1 MKVGFDPDLEVVG
14 NARSAS
20 AWLAGLS
27 PQPAVR
33 LHAIH
38 RLLGRLAQQSTA
50 SLGAGQRNFV
60 EALEVVRVEQWRT
73 IATGLEQLAGRPA
86 PFTPIE
92 WPLLHSA
99 LAGLQA
105 LRNLYKRI
113 HAQHARAGSKVD
125 DEANTDAQAQ
135 ARVGLLSLSRA
146 LDAQSR
152 MVALQ
157 LTHRC
162 VPQEADWDELCV
174 LARSLRRSAVQ
185 DDALPDE
192 VPLVHPATARA
203 LFVYPLLLE
212 CASLPSRTV
221 AQSDLVRRLA
231 ARLASRVGYRID
243 KGAPS
248 DNEHGPRLAL
258 TAAHGVRL
266 DTHRVPQMLAKWR
279 GRWFGAGDSTESASA
294 LPLPEAEVARL
305 FDELGRCWAPAPTP
319 RIAGAHPA
327 ASAAARPVRLRFGL
341 PTTGEADRRFSGGAC
356 ATVAAAKGEGD
367 GRYEYGRWEQNTIIR
382 MAFAGVT
389 VEAVETGD
397 WIGPSESAT
406 RLVDRPDGATVIARE
421 SSVPRVAPGALVAV
435 EHVDEAAQHA
445 RQSVCLGTV
454 EAIEQLPG
462 RESHA
467 SRAHW
472 LVVRLWTGEA
482 RAVGVRVGERA
493 AFEDAWLL
501 RGLGASFELPCLVL
515 APGRAR
521 GGDSGVLREAGEEVA
536 IRFVSVLDRGIG
548 HERLSM
554 RTESGREAGR

>member
-1 MKVGFDPDLEVVG
+1 MKVGSDLDLEVVG
-14 NARSAS
+14 DARSAS

-27 PQPAVR
+27 AQPAARLDAIRRLLVR
-33 LHAIH
+33 LS
-38 RLLGRLAQQSTA
+38 QQSTA
-50 SLGAGQRNFV
+50 SVHAGPRSLV
-60 EALEVVRVEQWRT
+60 EALEPLRVEQWRA
-73 IATGLEQLAGRPA
+73 IATGLEQLAGRPV

-113 HAQHARAGSKVD
+113 HAQGARADAHAQAHARAR
-125 DEANTDAQAQ
+125 
-135 ARVGLLSLSRA
+135 ARLGFLSLSRA

-152 MVALQ
+152 IVALQ
-157 LTHRC
+157 LSYRC

-174 LARSLRRSAVQ
+174 LARSLRRSDQQ
-185 DDALPDE
+185 DDALPDAT
-192 VPLVHPATARA
+192 PLVQPATARA

-212 CASLPSRTV
+212 CASLSSRTV
-221 AQSDLVRRLA
+221 AQADLVQRLA

-258 TAAHGVRL
+258 TAAHAVRL

-279 GRWFGAGDSTESASA
+279 GQWFGDSSQNGIA

-305 FDELGRCWAPAPTP
+305 FDELQRCWAPASTP

-327 ASAAARPVRLRFGL
+327 ASAASQPVRLRFGL
-341 PTTGEADRRFSGGAC
+341 PATGMAERRPAADARISS
-356 ATVAAAKGEGD
+356 AAPERDGD

-382 MAFAGVT
+382 MAFAGAP
-389 VEAVETGD
+389 VEAVENGD
-397 WIGPSESAT
+397 WIGPTESAT
-406 RLVDRPDGATVIARE
+406 RLVDRPDGVTVIARE
-421 SSVPRVAPGALVAV
+421 SSVPRAAPGWLVAI
-435 EHVDEAAQHA
+435 EHAGEAAQDA
-445 RQSVCLGTV
+445 RRSVCLGTV

-472 LVVRLWTGEA
+472 LVVRLWAGEA
-482 RAVGVRVGERA
+482 RAVGVRVGDCA

-521 GGDSGVLREAGEEVA
+521 GGDSGVLREAGDEVA

-554 RTESGREAGR
+554 RTESARDTSR

>member
-14 NARSAS
+14 DARSAS

-33 LHAIH
+33 LDAIR
-38 RLLGRLAQQSTA
+38 RLLGLLAQQSTA
-50 SLGAGQRNFV
+50 SLGAGQRDFV

-73 IATGLEQLAGRPA
+73 IVTGLEQLAGRPV

-113 HAQHARAGSKVD
+113 HAQGARAESNAD
-125 DEANTDAQAQ
+125 DQANAEAQAH

-152 MVALQ
+152 TVALQ

-162 VPQEADWDELCV
+162 VPQQADWDELCV
-174 LARSLRRSAVQ
+174 LARRLRRSAVH

-192 VPLVHPATARA
+192 VPLVSPATARA

-221 AQSDLVRRLA
+221 AQADLVRRLA

-248 DNEHGPRLAL
+248 DNDHGPRLAL

-266 DTHRVPQMLAKWR
+266 DTHRVPGMLAKWR
-279 GRWFGAGDSTESASA
+279 GQWFGAGDSSESASV

-327 ASAAARPVRLRFGL
+327 ASAASRPVRLRFGL
-341 PTTGEADRRFSGGAC
+341 PAAGMADRRCAGEARMTGA
-356 ATVAAAKGEGD
+356 VARSDGD

-382 MAFAGVT
+382 MAFAGAP

-406 RLVDRPDGATVIARE
+406 RLVDRPDGVTVIARE
-421 SSVPRVAPGALVAV
+421 SAVPRAAPGALVAV
-435 EHVDEAAQHA
+435 EQVDEAAPHA
-445 RQSVCLGTV
+445 RRSVCLGTV

-472 LVVRLWTGEA
+472 LVVRLWAGEA
-482 RAVGVRVGERA
+482 RAVGVRMGDCT

-521 GGDSGVLREAGEEVA
+521 GGDTGVLREASEEVA

-548 HERLSM
+548 YERLSM
-554 RTESGREAGR
+554 RTESAREAGR